1 MVHFTAEEKEVVASL
16 WAKMNVEVAGGESL
30 GRFLVV
36 YPWTQ
41 RFFYNFANLYSESA
55 IIGNPKVKA
64 HGRKVL
70 TSFGNAIK
78 HMDDLKGTFAHLSE
92 LHFDKL
98 HVDSENFRV
107 SSGHACALQHDIDC
121 LATHFSEEF
130 T

>member
-1 MVHFTAEEKEVVASL
+1 M
-16 WAKMNVEVAGGESL
+16 
-30 GRFLVV
+30 
-36 YPWTQ
+36 
-41 RFFYNFANLYSESA
+41 
-55 IIGNPKVKA
+55 GNPKVKA

-107 SSGHACALQHDIDC
+107 SSGHACALFFHPGICAVVTVGNTVLSYRGIFGRQYFRKKLD
-121 LATHFSEEF
+121 FGS
-130 T
+130 